1 MDENGEG
8 AKLLLSYNMN
18 TEDLKAYYQFVLG
31 QYIPAM
37 QVLGLEMS
45 EAWHTAYGDYP
56 DRLVGFVAKDRKI
69 MDQMLQSDAWK
80 ELNDKLLEHVSE
92 FSYKVVRYELGFQ
105 I

>member
-37 QVLGLEMS
+37 QVFGLEMS

-56 DRLVGFVAKDRKI
+56 NRLVGFVAKDKKI
-69 MDQMLQSDAWK
+69 MDQVLLSDAWHK
-80 ELNDKLLEHVSE
+80 LNEQLLEHVSD